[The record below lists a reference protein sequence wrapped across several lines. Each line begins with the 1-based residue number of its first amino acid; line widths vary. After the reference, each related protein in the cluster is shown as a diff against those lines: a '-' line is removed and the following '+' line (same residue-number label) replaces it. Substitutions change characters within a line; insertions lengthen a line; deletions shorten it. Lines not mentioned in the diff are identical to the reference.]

1 MIKKLIIIQLFILI
15 YLFGNSKIIFANEV
29 EDFEF
34 WLLKF
39 EERALGQGISQKTLD
54 SALKNIEPNKRVLEL
69 DQRQPEFTITLD
81 EYLNN
86 TTPRIR
92 VNKGKKLYIEHSE
105 LLNKIAFEFGV
116 QPRFLLAL
124 WGIET
129 SFGKYTGS
137 FNVVRSLAT
146 LSHDLRRRD
155 YFTGELI
162 NALKIIEQGHI
173 SPEIMDGSWAGA
185 MGQCQFMPTSFISFA
200 IDFNKDGKKD
210 IWNTV
215 PDVLASAANYLSSVG
230 WNQNQTWGREVT
242 TINAIDDSVITTS
255 AKKVEISKKL
265 SDWAGLGVRNLDG
278 TTLPDV
284 NINAYLVYPE
294 GAQGRKFI
302 VYENFKTSEISAK
315 VADLVKP
322 KCLDG
327 VTNVEVIYQSIENL
341 HEALPDHSG
350 DWYFTGDYPTSGGYR
365 VVHKAFLNFYQK
377 KDGRSY

>member
-54 SALKNIEPNKRVLEL
+54 SALNNIEPNKRVLEL

-92 VNKGKKLYIEHSE
+92 VNKGKKLYIEHGE

-146 LSHDLRRRD
+146 LSHDLRRRE

-200 IDFNKDGKKD
+200 IDFNNDGKKD

-265 SDWAGLGVRNLDG
+265 SDWASLGVRNLDG

-294 GAQGRKFI
+294 GAHGRKFI
-302 VYENFKTSEISAK
+302 VYENFKTILHWNRSLFFGIAVGRLS
-315 VADLVKP
+315 DL
-322 KCLDG
+322 
-327 VTNVEVIYQSIENL
+327 IE
-341 HEALPDHSG
+341 
-350 DWYFTGDYPTSGGYR
+350 YY
-365 VVHKAFLNFYQK
+365 
-377 KDGRSY
+377 